1 MLPHTRKHMA
11 LLLTTYA
18 YCKELR
24 PTSTSAGRVVKAL
37 EFRSSPLWGK
47 RETHGET
54 SHQSTPAQ
62 HEGMRVSSSKRWK
75 R

>member
-1 MLPHTRKHMA
+1 M
-11 LLLTTYA
+11 YA
-18 YCKELR
+18 YVKESR
-24 PTSTSAGRVVKAL
+24 PTNALSDNVVKAL

-54 SHQSTPAQ
+54 SYQSTPAQ